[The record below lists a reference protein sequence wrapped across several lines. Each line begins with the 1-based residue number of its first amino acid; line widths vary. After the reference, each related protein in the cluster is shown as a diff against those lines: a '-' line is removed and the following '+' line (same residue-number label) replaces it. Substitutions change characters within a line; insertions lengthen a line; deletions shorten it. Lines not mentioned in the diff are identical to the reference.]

1 MGTLM
6 NVKRGFGWSVFEVDR
21 AAVGG
26 MRGTSS

>member
-1 MGTLM
+1 MGALM

-26 MRGTSS
+26 MRGESS